1 MTATALTAPIR
12 SGAWAGSAPRNGHD
26 ACASIPGIAG
36 WALEYVQPLRQWWDE
51 LLGDPAEVAG
61 AAAKWGDVE
70 RALREVAVDLERAQ
84 RELEPLEG
92 RTIRLL
98 ELRYADLVPVANDAA
113 EWSGAVAAA
122 VRLASSVVTAVRSFI
137 CDFLTQLGDLV
148 DALFGFSLNPFDKVE
163 ELRELVDAAGELIE
177 SGGRLIQQMFDA
189 FGRLIELIGAL
200 GPVIDEALT
209 TLRETIADMLP
220 AIGFAL
226 GAGLGLGAGPFGPL
240 LGGLLGTT
248 LFGAGADLLKDGE
261 DVERYDIDELRA
273 ALAADPGNEE
283 LQKKIEAW
291 EQAHNVDSLD
301 SVADLVAANG
311 TTDGMGGADSTA
323 IDIKLV
329 RGPDGSEHWVV
340 SLPSTQEWLDT
351 VGTGAM
357 NDRNTNVAL
366 MLMENPVLKSQYERA
381 VLQAMKEAG
390 MAPGDPVVFTGFS
403 QGGIMAANLASD
415 PNLPYKPIG
424 VVTNGSPIDTFDVPR
439 DVPVISFQHAS
450 DPVAKL
456 DLNDTGSTPPNV
468 HRVVLPDPGG
478 DFMPTATHHNG
489 NYVDSITQNAS
500 GISEEYAWMGG
511 EVVDHQVFSSTQR

>member
-1 MTATALTAPIR
+1 MSLAVAAPIR
-12 SGAWAGSAPRNGHD
+12 SGSWAGSAPRNGHD
-26 ACASIPGIAG
+26 SCASIPGIAG
-36 WALEYVQPLRQWWDE
+36 WALEYVQPLREWWDE
-51 LLGDPAEVAG
+51 LLGDPAEVA
-61 AAAKWGDVE
+61 AAAAQWGDVE
-70 RALREVAVDLERAQ
+70 SALREVAVDLERAE

-98 ELRYADLVPVANDAA
+98 ERRYGDLVPVANDAA

-137 CDFLTQLGDLV
+137 CDFLTQLGNLV

-209 TLRETIADMLP
+209 TLRETLGEMLP
-220 AIGFAL
+220 AIGLAL
-226 GAGLGLGAGPFGPL
+226 GAPFGPL
-240 LGGLLGTT
+240 GALLGLTLGGA
-248 LFGAGADLLKDGE
+248 AGDLLIDNA
-261 DVERYDIDELRA
+261 DVERYDIDALRA
-273 ALAADPGNEE
+273 ALAADPDNED
-283 LQKKIEAW
+283 LRKKVEAW
-291 EQAHNVDSLD
+291 EEAHGVDSLD

-329 RGPDGSEHWVV
+329 RAPDGSEHWVV

-366 MLMENPVLKSQYERA
+366 MLMDNPVLKSQYERA
-381 VLQAMKEAG
+381 VMRAMEEAG

-456 DLNDTGSTPPNV
+456 DLNDNGSTPPNV

-478 DFMPTATHHNG
+478 DFMPTATHNNG
-489 NYVDSITQNAS
+489 NYVDSINRNAS